1 LRHEV
6 FAHGDGFDRR
16 LEYAATP
23 TWQGQDA
30 TARPG
35 DMTIR
40 VALVAI
46 QRSRLG
52 EADNFLVFADLY
64 RVRGK

>member
-23 TWQGQDA
+23 TRQGQDVMVL
-30 TARPG
+30 PG
-35 DMTIR
+35 DATIR
-40 VALVAI
+40 VALA
-46 QRSRLG
+46 R
-52 EADNFLVFADLY
+52 N
-64 RVRGK
+64 